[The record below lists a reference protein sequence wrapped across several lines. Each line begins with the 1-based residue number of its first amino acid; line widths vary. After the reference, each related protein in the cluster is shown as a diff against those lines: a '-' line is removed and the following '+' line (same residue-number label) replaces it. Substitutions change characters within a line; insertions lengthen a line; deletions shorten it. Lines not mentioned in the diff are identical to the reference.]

1 MTVQI
6 NSTRDLLLHGWEV
19 HPTVVIGC
27 VALLAWYFAAAP
39 RSPKHAVP
47 FALGIVILAL
57 SLISPVDPLGDQ
69 YLFSAHML
77 QHLLLIL
84 IVPPLLILG
93 LPPER
98 VLRWRQHPPV
108 RRTEAVLA
116 RPVVAWTS
124 NMLMMTVWHI
134 PALYNA
140 ANAITAVHVF
150 EHLTFLVT
158 GCMFW
163 WPIFSPVVEDRLQ
176 PAPAMLYLF
185 GAAAVSTVLGI
196 LITFLPV
203 GLYRPYA
210 HPADELGALHLVR
223 ATWGI
228 SAAED
233 EKLAGL
239 LMWVPGCTLYFLAM
253 LLELGRWYRV
263 PDPDK
268 QALLASLRSAHT
280 EAHHG

>member
-1 MTVQI
+1 MTPQI
-6 NSTRDLLLHGWEV
+6 NSTQALLLHGWEI

-27 VALLAWYFAAAP
+27 IALLAWYFVSRQRRAKYA
-39 RSPKHAVP
+39 SL
-47 FALGIVILAL
+47 FALGILVLAL
-57 SLISPVDPLGDQ
+57 SLISPIDPLGDE

-93 LPPER
+93 LPADR
-98 VLRWRQHPPV
+98 VLRWRQYNLV
-108 RRTEAVLA
+108 RRAEAILG
-116 RPVVAWTS
+116 RSSVAWIS
-124 NMLMMTVWHI
+124 NMLMMTIWHI

-140 ANAITAVHVF
+140 ANAATAVHIF

-163 WPIFSPVVEDRLQ
+163 WPIFTPIQEDRLQ

-203 GLYRPYA
+203 GFYRPYA
-210 HPADELGALHLVR
+210 HPLDELGALSLVR
-223 ATWGI
+223 NTWGI
-228 SAAED
+228 SALED

-239 LMWVPGCTLYFLAM
+239 LMWVPGCSIYFVVM
-253 LLELGRWYRV
+253 LLKLSRWYRT

-268 QALLASLRSAHT
+268 QALLASLRTQRT

>member
-1 MTVQI
+1 MTSQI
-6 NSTRDLLLHGWEV
+6 NSTLDLMLHGWEI

-27 VALLAWYFAAAP
+27 FALTAWYFAAKPHSA
-39 RSPKHAVP
+39 RHAYP
-47 FALGIVILAL
+47 FLLGVVVLAL
-57 SLISPVDPLGDQ
+57 SLISPIDPLGDE

-93 LPPER
+93 VAPDRL
-98 VLRWRQHPPV
+98 LHWRRHASV
-108 RRTEAVLA
+108 RRTEAILGKPA
-116 RPVVAWTS
+116 IAWTS
-124 NMLMMTVWHI
+124 NMLMMAVWHI

-140 ANAITAVHVF
+140 ANAITAVHVV

-163 WPIFSPVVEDRLQ
+163 WPIFSPIEADRLQ
-176 PAPAMLYLF
+176 PAQSMVYLF
-185 GAAAVSTVLGI
+185 GAAAISTVLGI

-203 GLYRPYA
+203 GHYEPYL

-223 ATWGI
+223 DIWSI
-228 SAAED
+228 SPIED

-239 LMWVPGCTLYFLAM
+239 LMWVPGCAVYFVVM
-253 LLELGRWYRV
+253 LLELGRWYRT

-268 QALLASLRSAHT
+268 QALLAALNSAHT